1 LEDTE
6 KRYAGAM
13 GIQRGMISRLLKNC
27 FQQPARAVKGCVAHL
42 SNTQT
47 FDKWSKAK
55 TAVFALRAEKDY
67 GRTFSASC

>member
-27 FQQPARAVKGCVAHL
+27 FHQPAKAVQGCTAHL

-47 FDKWSKAK
+47 FDNWSKSK
-55 TAVFALRAEKDY
+55 PAVFALRAGKDH
-67 GRTFSASC
+67 GRTFLASC